1 VRRLWAAVK
10 LTVLGAVLGTAIG
23 LGTGLGATA
32 LFRWGEGQSAVPAG
46 ERAPEALSLAAAD
59 PDVECRGGGRHQSPD
74 RRFPP
79 PLSGRDRARAP

>member
-32 LFRWGEGQSAVPAG
+32 LYRWGEGQSAVPAG

-59 PDVECRGGGRHQSPD
+59 PDVECRGGGRHQS
-74 RRFPP
+74 RTENSAS
-79 PLSGRDRARAP
+79 LSGRDRARAP